1 MERTVGVS
9 LSSKRKKEIKE
20 DRQKIYRV
28 IERLDFSRIYE
39 SSPVEVLEGYTVSEA
54 ETHKC
59 FATFRIQNTKEK
71 DILSLKVRLLCYD
84 NANIPSLR
92 IPFEYCAENGT
103 LGIREYKEDKSEKL
117 LDKLLLHFGLK
128 SEVFPKS
135 IRHGEVFGSTV
146 FIPLPGN
153 YCRKLELEI
162 MSVVYSDGTEEE
174 IRIVSGKKYKPFAQ
188 LNDDLRF
195 AYGKVNI
202 YLKAEEE
209 HPIRIIPQQ
218 GENVWLCC
226 CGEKNLKNVENCV
239 SCGRERDWQF
249 ANITENLLHE
259 KYEKIKTTDDP
270 EFIHR
275 NKLKATPRLVI
286 ENDEEKQKKIEAF
299 EKALENVAKQEEE
312 RLHRKRMIVPKI
324 IFCVA
329 LFYLLAFLL
338 QLLLDSRG

>member
-1 MERTVGVS
+1 MERTVGVV

-39 SSPVEVLEGYTVSEA
+39 SSPVEILEGYTVSEA

-59 FATFRIQNTKEK
+59 FATFRIQNTKDK

-84 NANIPSLR
+84 TANIPSLR

-103 LGIREYKEDKSEKL
+103 LGIREYNEEKSESLASKVL
-117 LDKLLLHFGLK
+117 TYLGLK
-128 SEVFPKS
+128 TEIYPKA
-135 IRHGEVFGSTV
+135 IRHGEIFGSTV

-162 MSVVYSDGTEEE
+162 MSVVYSDGTEEKVGL
-174 IRIVSGKKYKPFAQ
+174 VSGKKYKTFSQ

-195 AYGKVNI
+195 AYGKVNV

-209 HPIRIIPQQ
+209 HPIRVIPQQ

-226 CGEKNLKNVENCV
+226 CGEKNLKNVEICV

-249 ANITENLLHE
+249 SNITENLLHE
-259 KYEKIKTTDDP
+259 KYEKIKSTDDP

-299 EKALENVAKQEEE
+299 EKALENVARQEEE

-324 IFCVA
+324 ALCLA
-329 LFYLLAFLL
+329 LFYLLAFLF